1 MSNFNLKNYGI
12 NVAFFN
18 RANNAGQG
26 IARNNNTNNYHSMR
40 TLFWNYNTNQ
50 LNNTNNNESRRAN
63 AILNESNDTFDNAC
77 EELAKEL
84 MIATWTKPQYDLS
97 VFIDDY
103 LPKVK
108 SGQYTLR
115 RALEKYVLD
124 ASYGKGKMNNKL
136 NMKYNGSAANK
147 YAKLVAIRNYINN
160 PSKWRNGSF
169 NWANVN
175 DPDYYDLGAAQN
187 HTNIDWYTNSLN
199 SRINYYK
206 RKAKL

>member
-26 IARNNNTNNYHSMR
+26 YVRNNANYYSMR
-40 TLFWNYNTNQ
+40 SLYNTNQ

-63 AILNESNDTFDNAC
+63 AILNESNDTFEKAC
-77 EELAKEL
+77 EELAEEL
-84 MIATWTKPQYDLS
+84 MLETWTKPQYDLY
-97 VFIDDY
+97 VFMENY

-124 ASYGKGKMNNKL
+124 SSYGKGKMNNKF
-136 NMKYNGSAANK
+136 NMKYNGSAATK
-147 YAKLVAIRNYINN
+147 YAKLVAIRNYLNN
-160 PSKWRNGSF
+160 GNF
-169 NWANVN
+169 NWAKVN
-175 DPDYYDLGAAQN
+175 DPDYYDLRAAQER
-187 HTNIDWYTNSLN
+187 TNIDWYTNSLN
-199 SRINYYK
+199 GRINYYK